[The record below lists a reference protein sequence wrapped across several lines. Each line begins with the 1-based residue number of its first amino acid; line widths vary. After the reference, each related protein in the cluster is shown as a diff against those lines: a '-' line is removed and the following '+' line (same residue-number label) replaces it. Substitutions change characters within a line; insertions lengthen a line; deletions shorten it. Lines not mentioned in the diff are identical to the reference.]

1 MEACPPL
8 IPSKQK
14 QAEAKMPRQS
24 KTTKVVEE
32 TQETTTLRVEV
43 SMTTEKRRG
52 KTLSEE
58 HKQAISE
65 GVKRAVAERRKAAH
79 SPEDPCGSPSSD
91 SKARARKAATDEVE
105 KLQQDLAELSRRMQ
119 EALQRVDE
127 LESSSEEEEEEE
139 LPKFKA
145 DGTLDLRFKA
155 SRQMLRKDGG
165 LNKSYKA
172 VKNAIG
178 KGLVKEDGTLLL
190 E

>member
-1 MEACPPL
+1 
-8 IPSKQK
+8 
-14 QAEAKMPRQS
+14 
-24 KTTKVVEE
+24 
-32 TQETTTLRVEV
+32 
-43 SMTTEKRRG
+43 
-52 KTLSEE
+52 
-58 HKQAISE
+58 
-65 GVKRAVAERRKAAH
+65 
-79 SPEDPCGSPSSD
+79 
-91 SKARARKAATDEVE
+91 
-105 KLQQDLAELSRRMQ
+105 
-119 EALQRVDE
+119 VDE